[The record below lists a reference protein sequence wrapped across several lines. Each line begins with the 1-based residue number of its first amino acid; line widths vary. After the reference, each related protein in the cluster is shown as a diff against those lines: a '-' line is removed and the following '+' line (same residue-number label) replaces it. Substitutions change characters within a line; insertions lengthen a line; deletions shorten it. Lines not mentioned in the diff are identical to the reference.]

1 MAKSRR
7 RSIYPILLIA
17 LVNGL
22 VIAGAVVPL
31 AYYGFEAGPPVDLAA
46 AGWAGWTSLA
56 LAAAG
61 LVILIVGGVLLRAIP
76 KIPALTMG
84 VYPASVAAVGLIG
97 AQLGAGLTVDAV
109 AASDPSQA
117 GRLVGLG
124 MSEALNASVI
134 ATYVAAA
141 LMMGGALT
149 IALRHWPSR
158 SSLSS
163 GGKLGLM
170 GGGFILVGMIVG
182 SLFWQPLGGL
192 GILPWITA
200 LLGLIAIA
208 LAAHAIRNDPTD
220 EANVQAAGELWVT
233 LLLSLGA
240 LVFVCTARHTGILM
254 EGLAIFRSVEGSQPD
269 PKTMIEAWT
278 AAEPALYASALYSI
292 PLLFSSIASML
303 SRESLGSWGLRNAAA
318 SIFVVPIFFVA
329 PSALAYVQT
338 AWAANQVA
346 KRMSCAPPVVSNA
359 DVTIA
364 LTSAPLQPNCAV
376 HSLDVGRT
384 NIMFGG
390 TKIGTVQDLDTEAGC
405 KKIASQ
411 LGAADACDGV
421 VVDESTS
428 YRRAAC
434 LAAALAEPFGGK
446 SAMFK
451 QLHPDV
457 VGREGAVIPWIVKGA
472 GGTVSK
478 ARAPFNAMGTQL
490 FAVSAFGPVAEGWDP
505 KLMRLHVF
513 EGGWELQRAPKAS
526 KMRFDGTPK
535 DGIERLS
542 KALGT
547 NLESHVVAVTADGS
561 VRMGVVLQYVAQFK
575 YPQLVLPEGFGKVEG
590 EAPDA
595 GAVDSADPSASALP
609 PGSAAPP
616 GSALGPAGPDG
627 SASGPAGATSAAPA
641 ASP

>member
-22 VIAGAVVPL
+22 VFAGAVVPL
-31 AYYGFEAGPPVDLAA
+31 AYYGFEAGPPVDLEA
-46 AGWAGWTSLA
+46 AGWVGWTSLV
-56 LAAAG
+56 LAAVG
-61 LVILIVGGVLLRAIP
+61 LVVLIVGGVLLRAVP
-76 KIPALTMG
+76 KIPALTMA
-84 VYPASVAAVGLIG
+84 VYPGSVAAVGLIG
-97 AQLGAGLTVDAV
+97 AQLSAGRAVGAV

-117 GRLVGLG
+117 ARLLGVGF
-124 MSEALNASVI
+124 SEALNASVI
-134 ATYVAAA
+134 AIYVAAA
-141 LMMGGALT
+141 LMLGGALT
-149 IALRHWPSR
+149 ISLRHWPSR

-170 GGGFILVGMIVG
+170 GGGFILVGMIIG

-200 LLGLIAIA
+200 LIGLISIA

-240 LVFVCTARHTGILM
+240 LVLVCTARHTGILM
-254 EGLAIFRSVEGSQPD
+254 EGLATFRSVEGQQPD
-269 PKTMIEAWT
+269 PKAMIEAWT
-278 AAEPALYASALYSI
+278 AAEPALYASALYAV

-346 KRMSCAPPVVSNA
+346 KRMSCSPPVVSNA
-359 DVTIA
+359 DVTIPV
-364 LTSAPLQPNCAV
+364 TSAPLAAGCSM

-390 TKIGTVQDLDTEAGC
+390 NKIGTIQDLDTEAGC
-405 KKIASQ
+405 KKVASQ
-411 LGAADACDGV
+411 LGAGAGECDGV
-421 VVDESTS
+421 VMDESVS
-428 YRRAAC
+428 YRRATC
-434 LAAALAEPFGGK
+434 LAEALAEPFGAK
-446 SAMFK
+446 SAMFR

-457 VGREGAVIPWIVKGA
+457 VGREGAVIPWVVKGA
-472 GGTVSK
+472 GGTVNK
-478 ARAPFNAMGTQL
+478 ARPPFNAMGTQL
-490 FAVSAFGPVAEGWDP
+490 LSAPAFGPVAEGWDP
-505 KLMRLHVF
+505 KLMRLRVF

-535 DGIERLS
+535 DGIDRLG

-547 NLESHVVAVTADGS
+547 NLGSHVVAVTADGS
-561 VRMGVVLQYVAQFK
+561 VSMGVLLQYVAQFK
-575 YPQLVLPEGFGKVEG
+575 YPQLVPPEGFGKLDT
-590 EAPDA
+590 PDA
-595 GAVDSADPSASALP
+595 GAVGSADPSSSALP

-616 GSALGPAGPDG
+616 GSASGPAGPDG
-627 SASGPAGATSAAPA
+627 SASGPAEATSAAPA
-641 ASP
+641 ATP